1 MLEVIEK
8 LLILQERDQKIHQT
22 KTELDSVEP
31 QRAAMRAKMSKCETI
46 LDNAKTQ
53 SNQVESE
60 RKDLENEVASKND
73 QIAKYSQQQ
82 LETKKNEEY
91 KALGN
96 QIQTCKDAIRELED
110 KQLDLMEEAE
120 EVAVVVENAK
130 KEAAEIKADIDAQ
143 IGKMDNREKELQTEY
158 DQLKSNR
165 GELAEAVENRTLRLY
180 ERLLKVKQDPV
191 VSINGENMCAGC
203 HMQAPV
209 QTTVSCRQEQELVT
223 CPNCGR
229 ILFYSEETDLAESY

>member
-8 LLILQERDQKIHQT
+8 LLNLQERDQKIHRT

-46 LDNAKTQ
+46 LNDAKTQ
-53 SNQVESE
+53 SNHVESE
-60 RKDLENEVASKND
+60 RKDLENAVIAKKD

-96 QIQTCKDAIRELED
+96 QIETCKQAISELED
-110 KQLDLMEEAE
+110 RQLELMEKAE
-120 EVAVVVENAK
+120 EVAVVVADAK
-130 KEAAEIKADIDAQ
+130 KEAAEIKAGIDSQ
-143 IGKMDNREKELQTEY
+143 IAKFDDREKELKTEFES
-158 DQLKSNR
+158 LKADR
-165 GELAEAVENRTLRLY
+165 GELAAAVEGRALRLY
-180 ERLLKVKQDPV
+180 ERLLKVKQNPV
-191 VSINGENMCAGC
+191 VAINGENMCAGC
-203 HMQAPV
+203 HMQSPV

-229 ILFYSEETDLAESY
+229 ILFYSEETDLVV